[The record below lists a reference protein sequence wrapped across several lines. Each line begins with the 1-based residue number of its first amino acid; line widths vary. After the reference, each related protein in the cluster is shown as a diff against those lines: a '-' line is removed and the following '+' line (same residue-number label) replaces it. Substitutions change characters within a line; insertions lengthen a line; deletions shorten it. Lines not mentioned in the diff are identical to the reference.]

1 MILNQGPVDTI
12 LLNYLFIIM
21 NWKDVSVWQMQQI
34 TNVLSKNEGDTGLD
48 IAVKTLAILTNRT
61 ESEIDSLSL
70 DELGRQIKGIAFLN
84 ESQPSPKPQDYIKV
98 NGRKYK
104 CIYDIKNMPYARYM
118 ETKFFGSDVIN
129 NLHKIGAS
137 MVMPMK
143 KTLFGWKVD
152 KYDAGKHEEYAND
165 LLEASYESVYGS
177 IVFFCQV
184 YVQSINNLVDY
195 LKQKLIN
202 QGIMKKE
209 AEETITDL
217 CNVLDGFI
225 KLPSLQNMNES
236 NSSKSM
242 GFRQFNV

>member
-1 MILNQGPVDTI
+1 
-12 LLNYLFIIM
+12 M

-34 TNVLSKNEGDTGLD
+34 TNVLSKNEGDTSLD

-118 ETKFFGSDVIN
+118 ETKFFGSDVMN

-184 YVQSINNLVDY
+184 YTQSINNLADY
-195 LKQKLIN
+195 LR
-202 QGIMKKE
+202 KKMSEKAETKTQAE
-209 AEETITDL
+209 AATTIL
-217 CNVLDGFI
+217 CNVLDGFT
-225 KLPSLQNMNES
+225 KLPLLPSMNES
-236 NSSKSM
+236 NSKKSTT
-242 GFRQFNV
+242 FQQFNV

>member
-1 MILNQGPVDTI
+1 
-12 LLNYLFIIM
+12 M

-34 TNVLSKNEGDTGLD
+34 TNVLSKNEGDTSLD

-84 ESQPSPKPQDYIKV
+84 ESQPSPKPQDFIKV

-118 ETKFFGSDVIN
+118 ETKFFGSDVMN
-129 NLHKIGAS
+129 NLHKIGSS

-152 KYDAGKHEEYAND
+152 KYDAGKHEDYAND

-184 YVQSINNLVDY
+184 YVQSINNLADY
-195 LKQKLIN
+195 LKQKLIS
-202 QGIMKKE
+202 QGIMKNE

-225 KLPSLQNMNES
+225 KLPLSQNMKES

-242 GFRQFNV
+242 GFQQFNV